1 MELVGTHEDNLY
13 DVGYFFRLKTTSL
26 WQRQVDQHRALA
38 PNKIN
43 FLSEKIAYLP
53 SQKSSFVRIPSLK
66 WASHEYRSQAVGVR
80 WNAIFLISC
89 I

>member
-66 WASHEYRSQAVGVR
+66 WASHDR
-80 WNAIFLISC
+80 
-89 I
+89 